1 MKTKIPLPLVYIEIP
16 ENRSKKQLILILAV
30 CRSKNQEKPVEA
42 PCGQLSNTLSE
53 VINAITKF
61 EDKHESE
68 CRSSEEM
75 RAEVKKVNS
84 KLKEER
90 KAAQRLDAARRL
102 EEQASHRL
110 EAENMGGEG
119 RTSSNLT
126 SEGGTEVSADAQ
138 EGEVPAWRLESQRIV
153 RSTDFKSYYPSLP
166 IQRAAEMV
174 KEMIER

>member
-1 MKTKIPLPLVYIEIP
+1 M
-16 ENRSKKQLILILAV
+16 
-30 CRSKNQEKPVEA
+30 
-42 PCGQLSNTLSE
+42 SNTLSE

-90 KAAQRLDAARRL
+90 EAALRLD
-102 EEQASHRL
+102 EEP
-110 EAENMGGEG
+110 NTGGEDI
-119 RTSSNLT
+119 TSSNLT

-138 EGEVPAWRLESQRIV
+138 EEEVPAWRLESQRIV

>member
-1 MKTKIPLPLVYIEIP
+1 M
-16 ENRSKKQLILILAV
+16 
-30 CRSKNQEKPVEA
+30 
-42 PCGQLSNTLSE
+42 SNTLSE

-119 RTSSNLT
+119 RTSPHLT
-126 SEGGTEVSADAQ
+126 SEGGIEVSADAQ

>member
-1 MKTKIPLPLVYIEIP
+1 M
-16 ENRSKKQLILILAV
+16 
-30 CRSKNQEKPVEA
+30 
-42 PCGQLSNTLSE
+42 SNTLSE

-102 EEQASHRL
+102 EEQASQRL

-119 RTSSNLT
+119 RTS
-126 SEGGTEVSADAQ
+126 
-138 EGEVPAWRLESQRIV
+138 
-153 RSTDFKSYYPSLP
+153 P
-166 IQRAAEMV
+166 I
-174 KEMIER
+174 

>member
-1 MKTKIPLPLVYIEIP
+1 M
-16 ENRSKKQLILILAV
+16 
-30 CRSKNQEKPVEA
+30 
-42 PCGQLSNTLSE
+42 SNTLSE

-75 RAEVKKVNS
+75 RAEVKKVNA
-84 KLKEER
+84 KLKVKRE
-90 KAAQRLDAARRL
+90 AAQRMDAARRL
-102 EEQASHRL
+102 EEEEQASQRL

-119 RTSSNLT
+119 RTSFNLT

>member
-1 MKTKIPLPLVYIEIP
+1 M
-16 ENRSKKQLILILAV
+16 
-30 CRSKNQEKPVEA
+30 
-42 PCGQLSNTLSE
+42 
-53 VINAITKF
+53 
-61 EDKHESE
+61 
-68 CRSSEEM
+68 
-75 RAEVKKVNS
+75 KKVNS

-119 RTSSNLT
+119 RTSPHLT